1 MGLPV
6 KTEFLKGSFI
16 NPFSPSPSR
25 PQQEYPGPSP
35 SEVALQEIVRP
46 QAKQTELS
54 ALIAEQQRIISLPVQ
69 EPPTFNV
76 SYFDYP
82 IFMRAF
88 ETIIESR
95 VSVDKERLYFLNKYT
110 SGKANDVIKGFVTLN
125 SGDGYKRAKGLLSQ
139 PFGDPHRVSDAY
151 KVRLRKWPQIQAGN
165 SNGLQTF
172 SDFLG
177 QCEEAMKSMEFMN
190 DLDSTE
196 VMNQVSSKLPSYSGV
211 KWCRHAF
218 GIKKK
223 HGREVM
229 FHDLVKFV
237 ESEADLVTDP
247 LFSPDAL
254 KAEYRKDPDKNKG
267 NFKAWFTHVKQAQA
281 QTQVRVN
288 RRKANASASTRK

>member
-6 KTEFLKGSFI
+6 KTEFLKGSSI

-35 SEVALQEIVRP
+35 SEVVLQEIVRL

-110 SGKANDVIKGFVTLN
+110 SGKANDVINGFVTLN
-125 SGDGYKRAKGLLSQ
+125 SGDGLQASQRASCPTIWRSSSGLRRIQ
-139 PFGDPHRVSDAY
+139 DAP
-151 KVRLRKWPQIQAGN
+151 KEVPA
-165 SNGLQTF
+165 
-172 SDFLG
+172 
-177 QCEEAMKSMEFMN
+177 
-190 DLDSTE
+190 DS
-196 VMNQVSSKLPSYSGV
+196 
-211 KWCRHAF
+211 
-218 GIKKK
+218 
-223 HGREVM
+223 
-229 FHDLVKFV
+229 
-237 ESEADLVTDP
+237 
-247 LFSPDAL
+247 
-254 KAEYRKDPDKNKG
+254 
-267 NFKAWFTHVKQAQA
+267 
-281 QTQVRVN
+281 
-288 RRKANASASTRK
+288 RR